1 MILCL
6 TPNPALDVTYTFDP
20 LRPGE
25 SHRVPAPVSRAGGK
39 GVNVARVCHAQG
51 YPTRALITSG
61 GATGEIFDAELRRS
75 GIPHQAIAVAGATRQ
90 SIALVTDG
98 GRATVLNEFGA
109 ELTSA
114 EREEVIAAFARDAD
128 SASVAAISGSL
139 PPKAPEGFLTELI
152 GAAGD
157 APTIVDTSGPGLLEA
172 ARAGADVLKPNDI
185 ELREATGEESITG
198 GVRVLLDL
206 GARIVFVSLG
216 ERGLLAASKTATLHA
231 RLPRVLQGNPTGAG
245 GAVVAGLA
253 TAIHEAGGVEQLDL
267 QRALRRAVG
276 WSAAAVLMPQAGEIS
291 PEHNQFTSD
300 VNISEGLQ
308 WP

>member
-6 TPNPALDVTYTFDP
+6 TPNPALDVTYTFDH

-25 SHRVPAPVSRAGGK
+25 SHRVPAPASRAGGK

-51 YPTRALITSG
+51 YATRALITSG
-61 GATGEIFDAELRRS
+61 GATGEIFDADLRQS
-75 GIPHQAIAVAGATRQ
+75 GIPHHAITVAGATRQ

-98 GRATVLNEFGA
+98 GQATVLNEFGA
-109 ELTSA
+109 ELTPA
-114 EREEVIAAFARDAD
+114 EREELVTAFAREAAA
-128 SASVAAISGSL
+128 ASVTAISGSL

-152 GAAGD
+152 AAAGE

-185 ELREATGEESITG
+185 ELREATGEESITAG
-198 GVRVLLDL
+198 AQVLLDL

-216 ERGLLAASKTATLHA
+216 ERGLLAASGGATLHA

-245 GAVVAGLA
+245 DAVVAGLA
-253 TAIHEAGGVEQLDL
+253 TAIHEAGGLAHLDL
-267 QRALRRAVG
+267 AHALRRGAG

-291 PEHNQFTSD
+291 PEHTQLSSD